1 MTYYPNREPETLSD
15 SHRRMLFEGS
25 GIDPEIARE
34 RGYYTARR
42 RHEVPDEFA
51 DYQRR
56 LGLVIPTYSPDGET
70 TGHQLRPNKPRKPK
84 LKYESPQRSR
94 VILDV
99 HPRMREEVRSG
110 DGDLFVVEGTK
121 KGDALLSRGAAAV
134 TLTSVWMAHVPKSK
148 PKRLLPCWDHVRLP
162 GRRVFIA
169 FDSDWRRKDT
179 VHDALEWL
187 VGALEECGADVRV
200 AYLEDAPD
208 GKKLGA
214 DDYLAGGGTVTQ
226 LKALCRKFE
235 RQDVARIRLS
245 RDENLRTAVEDLERR
260 FLAAEWK
267 GMGGASARDVYLKL
281 IEAAMRH
288 GKVVEDGIR
297 VKKAQGPLAL
307 EAKVSTRTLWKALGR
322 LEEWGLIYRDNEG
335 RKPDK
340 SGAFVMR
347 ASVSQYGERGAD
359 EGNVT
364 PPLQAYDPG
373 DLHLRAPRLMW
384 SSPGYK
390 PRRGTVRETRR
401 VRQSPPPE
409 RRPAVKRLGKVRG
422 AILDVLDAGGGV
434 LTLQEIA
441 DALHRKRARDIR
453 RRNLPMLEEAAI
465 LTVDGDVVT
474 LAAGW
479 LDRLEDARE
488 LGGEVEAEELAR
500 RRYKQK
506 SRGYHNRQ
514 QVEPTH
520 HHVNIPGADGH
531 VEDLER
537 IGSVLSKTDS
547 RTLEAIRAFED
558 KYGRGAFRWDRAS
571 CKELFYSGPIEG
583 FWPEPEEL
591 RRIRDYLTATKG
603 AAA

>member
-1 MTYYPNREPETLSD
+1 MTSYPNAGIRALSD
-15 SHRRMLFEGS
+15 THRRMLYDES
-25 GIDPEIARE
+25 GIDPGVAAE
-34 RGYYTARR
+34 RGYYTARLR
-42 RHEVPDEFA
+42 SEVPEVFKE
-51 DYQRR
+51 YQRR
-56 LGLVIPTYSPDGET
+56 RGLVVPMYSPDGET
-70 TGHQLRPNKPRKPK
+70 VGYQLRPDRPRKGGP
-84 LKYESPQRSR
+84 KYETPGRISP
-94 VILDV
+94 VVDV
-99 HPRMREEVRSG
+99 HPRMLEEVRHG
-110 DGDLFVVEGTK
+110 DSPLLITEGGKT
-121 KGDALLSRGAAAV
+121 GDAATSRGIPTVVLAG
-134 TLTSVWMAHVPKSK
+134 VWGWCK
-148 PKRLLPCWDHVRLP
+148 PKVKPYQLRPCFDHVRLE
-162 GRRVFIA
+162 GRRVFVA
-169 FDSDWRRKDT
+169 FDSDCMSKAS
-179 VHDALEWL
+179 VQDALAAL
-187 VGALEECGADVRV
+187 VTTLKDRGASVKAIYLPNAADGSKQGV
-200 AYLEDAPD
+200 
-208 GKKLGA
+208 
-214 DDYLAGGGTVTQ
+214 DDYLAAGGT
-226 LKALCRKFE
+226 LREMFMLARDFDPA
-235 RQDVARIRLS
+235 DVGRIRMS
-245 RDENLRTAVEDLERR
+245 KDEKLRTAVEDLERR
-260 FLAAEWK
+260 LWDTEWK

-281 IEAAMRH
+281 IETARKS
-288 GKVVEDGIR
+288 GKLHPDGIR
-297 VKKAQGPLAL
+297 VVKAQGPLAL

-347 ASVSQYGERGAD
+347 ASVSQYGEREAD

-591 RRIRDYLTATKG
+591 RRIRDYLTAARDV
-603 AAA
+603 AA